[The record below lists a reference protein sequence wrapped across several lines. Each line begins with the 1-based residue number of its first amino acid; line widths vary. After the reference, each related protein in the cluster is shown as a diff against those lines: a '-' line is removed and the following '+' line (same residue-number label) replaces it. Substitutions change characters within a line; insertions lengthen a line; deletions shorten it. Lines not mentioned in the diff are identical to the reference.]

1 MIERMAQNPWAVGIA
16 CAVGAVGLGIFYM
29 TAAGAPVRY
38 SLMIGAAWRSGWS
51 CSPWWGGRP
60 SAGRRPPAQS

>member
-29 TAAGAPVRY
+29 TAAGAPVQY
-38 SLMIGAAWRSGWS
+38 SLMIGAALAVGLVLLAMV
-51 CSPWWGGRP
+51 GR
-60 SAGRRPPAQS
+60 AAER